1 MSNVN
6 HELNLPSAGKTGLFF
21 DGAWQATAEGQEL
34 AVINPCFR
42 SEIIK
47 IGASQA
53 TDVDRAIASAKAAFP
68 SWRRLA
74 ARARGA
80 MLIELGNRITANCE
94 DIARVLAA
102 ETGNALRTQSRPE
115 TQSAAEVLRY
125 YGGVIAEQK
134 GETLPLGPGLF
145 SFTTREPLGVVG
157 AIIPWNSPLV
167 LAAVKIGM
175 ALGTGNTLVLKPA
188 EDAPLAVLK
197 VAELA
202 ADIFPA
208 GVLNIVTGTG
218 LDAGAPLSTHDDVA
232 KVSFTGSLEVGQLI
246 AHAVADRI
254 GRATLELGGKSPCI
268 VFADAAAPQ
277 HIDNTVNGVITAMRF
292 ARQGQSC
299 TAGSRLYVHKSVWN
313 DVMPRVVA
321 KLRDMKIGDALDEQ
335 TDIGA
340 IINAERYSE
349 VRAFI
354 KEAFDQGAEVLL
366 GDVPPPV
373 EQAAGF
379 MPSPVVLAG
388 IDNNW
393 RVCKEEVFGP
403 VLVAIPFET
412 EEEVIRMANDTV
424 YGLAAY
430 VFTQDV
436 TAAFRVTEQI
446 DAGWLQVNRAG
457 GQIPGMSYGG
467 AKRSGIGAEY
477 SIESALESY
486 TSRKSVTINV

>member
-1 MSNVN
+1 
-6 HELNLPSAGKTGLFF
+6 
-21 DGAWQATAEGQEL
+21 
-34 AVINPCFR
+34 
-42 SEIIK
+42 
-47 IGASQA
+47 
-53 TDVDRAIASAKAAFP
+53 
-68 SWRRLA
+68 
-74 ARARGA
+74 
-80 MLIELGNRITANCE
+80 
-94 DIARVLAA
+94 
-102 ETGNALRTQSRPE
+102 
-115 TQSAAEVLRY
+115 
-125 YGGVIAEQK
+125 
-134 GETLPLGPGLF
+134 
-145 SFTTREPLGVVG
+145 
-157 AIIPWNSPLV
+157 
-167 LAAVKIGM
+167 
-175 ALGTGNTLVLKPA
+175 
-188 EDAPLAVLK
+188 
-197 VAELA
+197 
-202 ADIFPA
+202 
-208 GVLNIVTGTG
+208 
-218 LDAGAPLSTHDDVA
+218 
-232 KVSFTGSLEVGQLI
+232 
-246 AHAVADRI
+246 
-254 GRATLELGGKSPCI
+254 
-268 VFADAAAPQ
+268 
-277 HIDNTVNGVITAMRF
+277 
-292 ARQGQSC
+292 
-299 TAGSRLYVHKSVWN
+299 
-313 DVMPRVVA
+313 MPRVVA

-388 IDNNW
+388 IDNSW

-486 TSRKSVTINV
+486 TSRKSITINV